1 MATGLPQYRP
11 VAGGVLAAA
20 APALLPEPAD
30 DRIPGR
36 GPVEGG
42 RAPCGAR
49 HPGHRLGD
57 RRGDRLGDHL
67 GDRVGDRLGEA
78 AEDTL
83 VTTYDT
89 VTVALRH
96 GLEAVDILR
105 LRRACGAV
113 LQSRN
118 GSTVAFLVPAGTSD
132 SWHLPGSS
140 CTAGAL
146 LPAATDPRWVIPPAG
161 TTRPSRPTDAWV
173 LRSALCEAA
182 CTLTAGGLGPF

>member
-1 MATGLPQYRP
+1 MMATGLPKYRP
-11 VAGGVLAAA
+11 VPGGVLAGA

-30 DRIPGR
+30 DRASGR
-36 GPVEGG
+36 GQVQGG
-42 RAPCGAR
+42 RTPCG
-49 HPGHRLGD
+49 GHRRERTTPDEG
-57 RRGDRLGDHL
+57 
-67 GDRVGDRLGEA
+67 
-78 AEDTL
+78 TL
-83 VTTYDT
+83 VTTCDT

-118 GSTVAFLVPAGTSD
+118 GSTVSFLVPAGTWET
-132 SWHLPGSS
+132 WHLPGSS

-146 LPAATDPRWVIPPAG
+146 LPAANDSRWVIPPSGAG
-161 TTRPSRPTDAWV
+161 RTSRPTDAWV

>member
-1 MATGLPQYRP
+1 MMAAGLPQYRP
-11 VAGGVLAAA
+11 LAGGVLAAA
-20 APALLPEPAD
+20 APALLPDPAD
-30 DRIPGR
+30 DRFPGR

-42 RAPCGAR
+42 RGSCG
-49 HPGHRLGD
+49 GL
-57 RRGDRLGDHL
+57 RRDA
-67 GDRVGDRLGEA
+67 VVP

-83 VTTYDT
+83 LTGCDT

-118 GSTVAFLVPAGTSD
+118 GSTVSFLVPAGTWET
-132 SWHLPGSS
+132 WHLPGSS

-146 LPAATDPRWVIPPAG
+146 VPGATDPRWVIPPAG
-161 TTRPSRPTDAWV
+161 TGRATRPTDAWV

>member
-1 MATGLPQYRP
+1 MMATGLPRYRP
-11 VAGGVLAAA
+11 LPGGVLAGA
-20 APALLPEPAD
+20 APALLPEPSE
-30 DRIPGR
+30 DRASAPGR
-36 GPVEGG
+36 IEGG
-42 RAPCGAR
+42 RVSRGGIRRERTAPDEGA
-49 HPGHRLGD
+49 
-57 RRGDRLGDHL
+57 
-67 GDRVGDRLGEA
+67 
-78 AEDTL
+78 L
-83 VTTYDT
+83 VTACDT

-118 GSTVAFLVPAGTSD
+118 GSTVSFLVPAGTWET
-132 SWHLPGSS
+132 WHLPGSS

-146 LPAATDPRWVIPPAG
+146 VPAAADPRWVIPPSGAG
-161 TTRPSRPTDAWV
+161 RTARHTDAWV

>member
-1 MATGLPQYRP
+1 MMATGLPQHRP
-11 VAGGVLAAA
+11 VAGGVLAGA
-20 APALLPEPAD
+20 APALLPDPAD

-42 RAPCGAR
+42 RASCGGR
-49 HPGHRLGD
+49 HPGHRLVPNVD
-57 RRGDRLGDHL
+57 Q
-67 GDRVGDRLGEA
+67 
-78 AEDTL
+78 DTL

-118 GSTVAFLVPAGTSD
+118 GSTVTFLVPAGTFET
-132 SWHLPGSS
+132 WHLPGSS

-146 LPAATDPRWVIPPAG
+146 LPAGTDPRWVMPPAG
-161 TTRPSRPTDAWV
+161 AVCAARPTDAWV

>member
-1 MATGLPQYRP
+1 MMATGLPQHRP
-11 VAGGVLAAA
+11 VAGGALAAA
-20 APALLPEPAD
+20 APALLPDPAD
-30 DRIPGR
+30 DRFPGR

-42 RAPCGAR
+42 RGSCG
-49 HPGHRLGD
+49 GL
-57 RRGDRLGDHL
+57 RRECREYA
-67 GDRVGDRLGEA
+67 VPP
-78 AEDTL
+78 EDTL
-83 VTTYDT
+83 VTGCDT

-113 LQSRN
+113 LQSHD
-118 GSTVAFLVPAGTSD
+118 GSTLAFLVPAGTRET
-132 SWHLPGSS
+132 WHLPGSS

-146 LPAATDPRWVIPPAG
+146 VPSATDPRWVIPPSGADR
-161 TTRPSRPTDAWV
+161 TARPTDAWV

>member
-11 VAGGVLAAA
+11 VPGGVLAGA
-20 APALLPEPAD
+20 APALLPDPAD
-30 DRIPGR
+30 DRFPGGGQVGGGC
-36 GPVEGG
+36 GPCGG
-42 RAPCGAR
+42 RRRDAAAPEQG
-49 HPGHRLGD
+49 
-57 RRGDRLGDHL
+57 
-67 GDRVGDRLGEA
+67 
-78 AEDTL
+78 TL
-83 VTTYDT
+83 VTTCDT

-113 LQSRN
+113 LQSRD
-118 GSTVAFLVPAGTSD
+118 GSAVSFLVPAGTWET
-132 SWHLPGSS
+132 WHLPGSS

-146 LPAATDPRWVIPPAG
+146 VPAAGDPCWVIPPAG
-161 TTRPSRPTDAWV
+161 AGRAVRPTDAWV

>member
-1 MATGLPQYRP
+1 MTATGVPHYHRL
-11 VAGGVLAAA
+11 VAGGALAAA
-20 APALLPEPAD
+20 APALLPESAD
-30 DRIPGR
+30 ER
-36 GPVEGG
+36 GPG
-42 RAPCGAR
+42 RAPYGGGPSCRPGAD
-49 HPGHRLGD
+49 PD
-57 RRGDRLGDHL
+57 
-67 GDRVGDRLGEA
+67 A
-78 AEDTL
+78 AVATA
-83 VTTYDT
+83 YDT

-118 GSTVAFLVPAGTSD
+118 GATVAFLVPAGTSAT
-132 SWHLPGSS
+132 WHLPGSS

-146 LPAATDPRWVIPPAG
+146 LPPPTDPRWVMPPAG
-161 TTRPSRPTDAWV
+161 ADCTARPTDAWV

>member
-1 MATGLPQYRP
+1 MMATGLPQYRP
-11 VAGGVLAAA
+11 VRGGVLAGA

-30 DRIPGR
+30 DRHPGR

-42 RAPCGAR
+42 RTPCG
-49 HPGHRLGD
+49 G
-57 RRGDRLGDHL
+57 RRRERTTPDEG
-67 GDRVGDRLGEA
+67 
-78 AEDTL
+78 TS
-83 VTTYDT
+83 VTACDT

-118 GSTVAFLVPAGTSD
+118 GSTVSFLVPAGTWET
-132 SWHLPGSS
+132 WHLPGSS

-146 LPAATDPRWVIPPAG
+146 VPATTDPRWVIPPSGAG
-161 TTRPSRPTDAWV
+161 RTARPTDAWV

>member
-11 VAGGVLAAA
+11 VAGRAPAGA
-20 APALLPEPAD
+20 APALLPDPAD

-42 RAPCGAR
+42 RAPCGGPR
-49 HPGHRLGD
+49 RD
-57 RRGDRLGDHL
+57 RTAPPEG
-67 GDRVGDRLGEA
+67 A
-78 AEDTL
+78 L
-83 VTTYDT
+83 VTSCDT

-113 LQSRN
+113 LQSRS
-118 GSTVAFLVPAGTSD
+118 GSTVAFLVPAGTRET
-132 SWHLPGSS
+132 WHLPGST

-161 TTRPSRPTDAWV
+161 ADCAARPTDAWV

>member
-11 VAGGVLAAA
+11 VAGGVLAGA
-20 APALLPEPAD
+20 APALLPDPAD

-42 RAPCGAR
+42 RAPCG
-49 HPGHRLGD
+49 GHR
-57 RRGDRLGDHL
+57 RERA
-67 GDRVGDRLGEA
+67 VPE
-78 AEDTL
+78 ESTL
-83 VTTYDT
+83 VTGCDT

-105 LRRACGAV
+105 LRRACGVV

-118 GSTVAFLVPAGTSD
+118 GSTVAFLVPAGTWET
-132 SWHLPGSS
+132 WHLPGSS

-146 LPAATDPRWVIPPAG
+146 VPAAADPRWVIPPAG
-161 TTRPSRPTDAWV
+161 SGCTTRPTDAWV

>member
-1 MATGLPQYRP
+1 MATGVPQYHRL
-11 VAGGVLAAA
+11 VAGGVLAGAV
-20 APALLPEPAD
+20 PALSPEPAD
-30 DRIPGR
+30 DRGPGR

-42 RAPCGAR
+42 RVPCGGSGPFR
-49 HPGHRLGD
+49 RLAPDADGA
-57 RRGDRLGDHL
+57 
-67 GDRVGDRLGEA
+67 VGTGC
-78 AEDTL
+78 
-83 VTTYDT
+83 DT

-113 LQSRN
+113 LQSRS
-118 GSTVAFLVPAGTSD
+118 GSTVSFLVPAGTSET
-132 SWHLPGSS
+132 WHLPGSS

-146 LPAATDPRWVIPPAG
+146 IPPATDPRWVMPPAG
-161 TTRPSRPTDAWV
+161 ADRCVRPTDAWV

>member
-1 MATGLPQYRP
+1 MMATGLPQYRLVP
-11 VAGGVLAAA
+11 GGVLAGA

-30 DRIPGR
+30 DRLSGR
-36 GPVEGG
+36 GPAEGG
-42 RAPCGAR
+42 RLPRG
-49 HPGHRLGD
+49 GHRRERTAPEEGT
-57 RRGDRLGDHL
+57 
-67 GDRVGDRLGEA
+67 VVSA
-78 AEDTL
+78 C
-83 VTTYDT
+83 DT

-105 LRRACGAV
+105 LRRACGVV

-118 GSTVAFLVPAGTSD
+118 GSTVSFLVPAGTWET
-132 SWHLPGSS
+132 WHLPGSS

-146 LPAATDPRWVIPPAG
+146 VPPATDPRWVIPPSGAG
-161 TTRPSRPTDAWV
+161 RTARPTDAWV

>member
-1 MATGLPQYRP
+1 MATGLPQHRP
-11 VAGGVLAAA
+11 VTGGVLAAA
-20 APALLPEPAD
+20 SPALLPDPAD
-30 DRIPGR
+30 ERFPGR

-42 RAPCGAR
+42 RGSCGGLPREYAV
-49 HPGHRLGD
+49 P
-57 RRGDRLGDHL
+57 
-67 GDRVGDRLGEA
+67 

-83 VTTYDT
+83 VTDRDT

-113 LQSRN
+113 LQSRD
-118 GSTVAFLVPAGTSD
+118 GSTVAFLVPAGTWET
-132 SWHLPGSS
+132 WHLPGSS

-146 LPAATDPRWVIPPAG
+146 VPAATDPRWVIPPSGAG
-161 TTRPSRPTDAWV
+161 RAARPTDAWV

>member
-1 MATGLPQYRP
+1 MATGLPKYRP
-11 VAGGVLAAA
+11 APRGVLAGA

-30 DRIPGR
+30 DRVSGR
-36 GPVEGG
+36 GPVQGG
-42 RAPCGAR
+42 RTSCG
-49 HPGHRLGD
+49 G
-57 RRGDRLGDHL
+57 RRRERTVPD
-67 GDRVGDRLGEA
+67 ESI
-78 AEDTL
+78 L
-83 VTTYDT
+83 VTACDT

-118 GSTVAFLVPAGTSD
+118 GSTVSFLVPAGTWET
-132 SWHLPGSS
+132 WHLPGSS

-146 LPAATDPRWVIPPAG
+146 VPAAADPRWVIPPSGAG
-161 TTRPSRPTDAWV
+161 RTARPTDAWV

>member
-1 MATGLPQYRP
+1 MMVTGLPQHRP
-11 VAGGVLAAA
+11 VAGGVLARAV
-20 APALLPEPAD
+20 PALLPEPAD

-42 RAPCGAR
+42 RAPCGGPR
-49 HPGHRLGD
+49 REHPAHEG
-57 RRGDRLGDHL
+57 
-67 GDRVGDRLGEA
+67 
-78 AEDTL
+78 TL
-83 VTTYDT
+83 VTTRDT

-118 GSTVAFLVPAGTSD
+118 GSTVSFLVPAGTWET
-132 SWHLPGSS
+132 WHLPGSS

-146 LPAATDPRWVIPPAG
+146 VPAATDPRWVIPPTGADR
-161 TTRPSRPTDAWV
+161 TARPTDAWV

>member
-1 MATGLPQYRP
+1 RF
-11 VAGGVLAAA
+11 
-20 APALLPEPAD
+20 
-30 DRIPGR
+30 PGR

-42 RAPCGAR
+42 RGSCGGPHREHAAP
-49 HPGHRLGD
+49 
-57 RRGDRLGDHL
+57 
-67 GDRVGDRLGEA
+67 
-78 AEDTL
+78 EDGTL
-83 VTTYDT
+83 LTTCDT

-118 GSTVAFLVPAGTSD
+118 GSTVSFLVPAGTWET
-132 SWHLPGSS
+132 WHLPGSS
-140 CTAGAL
+140 CSAGAV
-146 LPAATDPRWVIPPAG
+146 LPTATDPRWVIPPSGSGCVA
-161 TTRPSRPTDAWV
+161 RPTDAWV

>member
-1 MATGLPQYRP
+1 MMATGVPQYHRL
-11 VAGGVLAAA
+11 VAGGVLAA

-30 DRIPGR
+30 DGGQGR

-42 RAPCGAR
+42 RGPCGGGGPLR
-49 HPGHRLGD
+49 RLAANGD
-57 RRGDRLGDHL
+57 GA
-67 GDRVGDRLGEA
+67 V
-78 AEDTL
+78 
-83 VTTYDT
+83 VTGCDT

-118 GSTVAFLVPAGTSD
+118 GSAVSFFVPAGTAET
-132 SWHLPGSS
+132 WHLPGSS

-146 LPAATDPRWVIPPAG
+146 LVPAADPRWVMPPAG
-161 TTRPSRPTDAWV
+161 PDPVVRPTDAWV

>member
-1 MATGLPQYRP
+1 MMATGLPQYRP
-11 VAGGVLAAA
+11 VVGGVLAGA
-20 APALLPEPAD
+20 APALLPDPAD
-30 DRIPGR
+30 ERFPGR
-36 GPVEGG
+36 GPVDGG
-42 RAPCGAR
+42 RGSCG
-49 HPGHRLGD
+49 GL
-57 RRGDRLGDHL
+57 RRD
-67 GDRVGDRLGEA
+67 A
-78 AEDTL
+78 AVPEEGTL
-83 VTTYDT
+83 VAGCDT

-118 GSTVAFLVPAGTSD
+118 GSTVSFLVPAGTWET
-132 SWHLPGSS
+132 WHLPGSS

-146 LPAATDPRWVIPPAG
+146 VPGATDPRWVIPPSGAG
-161 TTRPSRPTDAWV
+161 RAARPTDAWV

>member
-1 MATGLPQYRP
+1 MMATGLPQHRP
-11 VAGGVLAAA
+11 VAGGVLSGA
-20 APALLPEPAD
+20 APALLPDPAD

-36 GPVEGG
+36 GPAEGG
-42 RAPCGAR
+42 HGPCGG
-49 HPGHRLGD
+49 P
-57 RRGDRLGDHL
+57 RRERAVPDEG
-67 GDRVGDRLGEA
+67 A
-78 AEDTL
+78 L
-83 VTTYDT
+83 VTACDT

-105 LRRACGAV
+105 LRRACGVV

-118 GSTVAFLVPAGTSD
+118 GSTVSFLVPAGTWET
-132 SWHLPGSS
+132 WHLPGSS

-146 LPAATDPRWVIPPAG
+146 VPSATDPRWVIPPAG
-161 TTRPSRPTDAWV
+161 SGPAARPTDAWV